1 MILEVK
7 KITSLTFPPSICPEV
22 MGLDAT
28 VVLLLFLNVEFQAS
42 LFTVFFHP
50 HQEAL

>member
-7 KITSLTFPPSICPEV
+7 KITSLTSPPSICPEV

-28 VVLLLFLNVEFQAS
+28 VLLLFLNVEFQAS

-50 HQEAL
+50 HQEVL